1 MLDKKTVG
9 RNIAGYR
16 KRKDISQRQLA
27 ELLNITAQSVSK
39 WEAG

>member
-27 ELLNITAQSVSK
+27 ELLNITAHGPVII
-39 WEAG
+39 GLN